1 MNCEA
6 YSSFEGVSS
15 DHRIVMAKIQISLR
29 KNAKRTATTKHY
41 DWTLL
46 NNRDIRDKYV
56 LELRNRFETLQ
67 EKTEKSTPNDEYEN
81 FINAHLEAAAKCIP
95 TKLKTKYRVPWE
107 TLAVREKR
115 ALVKTASKNYRKNPT
130 NTNALKLKTAQYQL
144 ASIYIKE
151 QTEYIQNQTDK
162 IRDSVED
169 RQSRIA
175 WQTINEVS
183 RRKNTAKAKLKAANQ
198 QERIKL
204 WKQHF
209 ENLLGNPP
217 KITHEPIT
225 RIISKQLDIKL
236 CPFTREEL
244 DSVLRKI
251 KNRKAAG
258 LDEIPLE
265 IWKTR
270 QFDDILL
277 RHCNAVYN
285 QNRID
290 RWMKGCILPFPK
302 KGDLGLAKNYR
313 GITLTSIAAKIYNAL
328 LRNRIEP
335 KIDNILRKNQ
345 NGFRRN
351 RSTTSQILTIRRILE
366 GVRAKNLQATLIFVD
381 FTKAFDSIHRGKM
394 EQILLAYGIP
404 KETVAA
410 ITILYRNTKVKVQS
424 PDGDTEYFDIVAGVL
439 QGDTLAPY
447 LFIICLDYVLRTSI
461 DKIRENGFELTKKR
475 SRRYPT
481 KTITDA
487 DYADDIAI
495 LANTPD
501 QAETLLHSLERV
513 AAGIGPYVN
522 AHKTEYMCY
531 NQTGDISTLDGTP
544 LKLVDKFTY
553 LGSSVASTEKDID
566 TRLTKAWTAINR
578 LSIIWKS
585 DLTDKMK
592 RSFF

>member
-1 MNCEA
+1 M
-6 YSSFEGVSS
+6 
-15 DHRIVMAKIQISLR
+15 
-29 KNAKRTATTKHY
+29 
-41 DWTLL
+41 
-46 NNRDIRDKYV
+46 
-56 LELRNRFETLQ
+56 
-67 EKTEKSTPNDEYEN
+67 
-81 FINAHLEAAAKCIP
+81 
-95 TKLKTKYRVPWE
+95 
-107 TLAVREKR
+107 REKR

-144 ASIYIKE
+144 AGIYIKE
-151 QTEYIQNQTDK
+151 QTEYIQNQIDK

-217 KITHEPIT
+217 KITHEQIT

-236 CPFTREEL
+236 GPFTQEEL

-258 LDEIPLE
+258 LDEIPPE
-265 IWKTR
+265 VWKTR

-285 QNRID
+285 QNPID
-290 RWMKGCILPFPK
+290 RWMKGCILPFLK

-335 KIDNILRKNQ
+335 KIDIILRKNQ

-410 ITILYRNTKVKVQS
+410 ITILYRNTKVKVRS

-461 DKIRENGFELTKKR
+461 DKIKENGFELTKKR
-475 SRRYPT
+475 SRRYPAT
-481 KTITDA
+481 TVTDA

-495 LANTPD
+495 LENTPD
-501 QAETLLHSLERV
+501 QAETLLHSLE
-513 AAGIGPYVN
+513 
-522 AHKTEYMCY
+522 
-531 NQTGDISTLDGTP
+531 
-544 LKLVDKFTY
+544 
-553 LGSSVASTEKDID
+553 
-566 TRLTKAWTAINR
+566 
-578 LSIIWKS
+578 
-585 DLTDKMK
+585 
-592 RSFF
+592 